1 MSLSSRLAVGVSDRA
16 RRRGLDYFRQGR
28 ARVTQ
33 SDGESVDYIVRGT
46 RQYAVT
52 LSIEHDVL
60 YCACTCPYFVD
71 REEAC
76 KHVWAAV
83 LDCERSRVLAASERA
98 LTLEPDPLV
107 TEAQSFGDGGP
118 GPLLAAASPGR
129 RPDWLSLMRHLASSL
144 PAASQ
149 VQDLDPVRSELRYV
163 IHLDVAL
170 ERGTLVVELKRRDRR
185 KDETWGAEK
194 PLSIDFGD
202 AERLPDEHDRRV
214 FALLRGSESRDW
226 GLATAR
232 EYEKVGN
239 PAVLSKETIPF
250 LLPALAAT
258 GRCFVRAR
266 YGAEEGQLLRCDFD
280 PPWRTVLEIVA
291 DDRSGQW
298 ILDGAMARENVALP
312 ITDVDLF
319 LSSGHFFHNGVAGRI
334 ESDAAFPVIALL
346 REHGKIVAP
355 VDDGPRLVAHT
366 LEFVSGAE
374 VKVPDALRFDEIAE
388 TPVPTVRIR
397 RPRRD
402 GHKDGL
408 DVELSFRYD
417 AIEIDAF
424 DARTRLFDEVRR
436 VIVPRDREAES
447 AARNQLVRLGFRFRG
462 AADVDGAWQLPSA
475 LLPKVVP
482 ALVALGWQVE
492 AEGTLY
498 RQASSSRLRV
508 VSGEDWFE
516 LKGGATFNG
525 IEVPL
530 PQLLAAAR
538 KGEGF
543 VKLGDGSMG
552 ILPEAWLARV
562 APLAGLGHA
571 GGGAVRF
578 SMHQAGLLDAL
589 VATLPEVAT
598 DEIFEEA
605 RRKLSSFEGIAP
617 LSEPP
622 EFRGELRGYQRD
634 GLGWF
639 RFLREFGFGGCLADD
654 MGLGKTVQVLALLVS
669 RGGDRGDAP
678 RTSLVVAPRSVVFN
692 WLDETKRFAP
702 NLRTLDYTGIER
714 SATDLA
720 TGSYD
725 LVLTTYGTLRRDA
738 ATLSQVPFDYVILDE
753 SQAIKNATSQAA
765 KAARLLSGRH
775 RLALSG
781 TPIENHL
788 GELWSLFE
796 FLNPGMLGKSPA
808 FRAWTAGAGDA
819 DDPSRQ
825 ALARAV
831 KPFVLRRTKAKVTPE
846 LPART
851 EQTLWCDLGPV
862 QRRLYDQLRD
872 HYRSS
877 LLAQVSRE
885 GLAKS
890 KIHVLEA
897 LLRLRQAA
905 CHPGL
910 IDRARAGMDSAKL
923 DLLLERL
930 AEVVDEG
937 HKVIVFSQFTS
948 LLALLKPRLD
958 ALGPIGIAYLDGATP
973 ARQRAEAVARF
984 QDDASC
990 RLFLLSL
997 KAGGVGLN
1005 LTAAGY
1011 VFLLDPWWNPAVEAQ
1026 AIDRAHRI
1034 GQSKPVIAYRLVAR
1048 DTVEERILSLQDKKR
1063 ALADSILAGEE
1074 SLLRTL
1080 TREDLEALLG

>member
-1 MSLSSRLAVGVSDRA
+1 MSLSSRLAGGVSDRV

-28 ARVTQ
+28 ARISQ
-33 SDGESVDYIVRGT
+33 SDGESVECVVRGT
-46 RQYAVT
+46 RNYAVT

-60 YCACTCPYFVD
+60 YCACTCPDFVN

-76 KHVWAAV
+76 KHVWAAI
-83 LDCERSRVLAASERA
+83 LDCERSRALAAGVRV

-107 TEAQSFGDGGP
+107 TEARGLGDDER
-118 GPLLAAASPGR
+118 GPLSAAASPAR
-129 RPDWLSLMRHLASSL
+129 RPDWLLLMRNLSSSAAAAPQV
-144 PAASQ
+144 PA
-149 VQDLDPVRSELRYV
+149 LDPTRSEICYV

-170 ERGTLVVELKRRDRR
+170 KRGTLVVELKRRDRR
-185 KDETWGAEK
+185 KDDAWGAEK
-194 PLSIDFGD
+194 SLRIDFGD
-202 AERLPDEHDRRV
+202 AERLPDERDRRV

-226 GLATAR
+226 GFAGAR
-232 EYEKVGN
+232 SYEGVGN
-239 PAVLSKETIPF
+239 PAVLSKATIPF

-258 GRCFVRAR
+258 GRCFVRASH
-266 YGAEEGQLLRCDFD
+266 GAEEGHLLRCDFD

-291 DDRSGQW
+291 DDRSPQW
-298 ILDGAMARENVALP
+298 VLDGAMVRAGLELP
-312 ITDVDLF
+312 IVDVDLF
-319 LSSGHFFHNGVAGRI
+319 LTSGHFFHEGVAGRI

-366 LEFVSGAE
+366 LEYVSGAE
-374 VKVPDALRFDEIAE
+374 VRVPDALRFDEIAE
-388 TPVPTVRIR
+388 VPVPTVRIR
-397 RPRRD
+397 RQRRD
-402 GHKDGL
+402 GYKPAL

-424 DARTRLFDEVRR
+424 DPRTKIFDEVRR
-436 VIVPRDREAES
+436 LIVPRDQEAES
-447 AARNQLVRLGFRFRG
+447 GARNRLVGLGFRFRG
-462 AADVDGAWQLPSA
+462 QEDVDGAWQLPSA
-475 LLPKVVP
+475 LLPKAVP
-482 ALVALGWQVE
+482 ALVADGWRVE

-498 RQASSSRLRV
+498 RQSSSSRLRV

-516 LKGGATFNG
+516 LQGGASFDG
-525 IEVPL
+525 IEVQL

-538 KGEGF
+538 RGEGF
-543 VKLGDGSMG
+543 VKLGDGSLG

-562 APLAGLGHA
+562 APLAALGHA
-571 GGGAVRF
+571 GSGAVRF
-578 SMHQAGLLDAL
+578 STHQTGLLDAL

-598 DEIFEEA
+598 DEIFEKA
-605 RRKLSSFEGIAP
+605 RRKLSSFGGIAP
-617 LSEPP
+617 VSEPP
-622 EFRGELRGYQRD
+622 GFRGELRGYQRY

-669 RGGDRGDAP
+669 RGEERGEAP

-692 WLDETKRFAP
+692 WLDEAKRFAP
-702 NLRTLDYTGIER
+702 KLRTLDYTGIGR
-714 SATDLA
+714 SAGALA
-720 TGSYD
+720 TGEHD

-738 ATLSQVPFDYVILDE
+738 ATLSRVPFDYVILDE

-819 DDPSRQ
+819 DDASRL

-831 KPFVLRRTKAKVTPE
+831 KPFVLRRTKENVTPE

-877 LLAQVSRE
+877 LLAQVNRE
-885 GLAKS
+885 GIAKS

-910 IDRARAGMDSAKL
+910 IDQARAGMESAKL
-923 DLLLERL
+923 DLLVERL
-930 AEVVDEG
+930 AEAVDEG
-937 HKVIVFSQFTS
+937 HKVLVFSQFTS
-948 LLALLKPRLD
+948 LLALLKPRLG

-973 ARQRAEAVARF
+973 ARGRAEAVLRF
-984 QDDASC
+984 QEDESY

-1048 DTVEERILSLQDKKR
+1048 DTVEERILSLQEKKR
-1063 ALADSILAGEE
+1063 ALADSILAGED
-1074 SLLRTL
+1074 SLLRNL
-1080 TREDLEALLG
+1080 TREDLDALLG

>member
-1 MSLSSRLAVGVSDRA
+1 VSPRA
-16 RRRGLDYFRQGR
+16 RTRGLDYFREGR
-28 ARVTQ
+28 AKVVS
-33 SDGESVDYIVRGT
+33 SDGESVEYAVRGT
-46 RQYAVT
+46 RRYAVV
-52 LSIEHDVL
+52 LSIEKDVL
-60 YCACTCPYFVD
+60 YCACTCPFFVD
-71 REEAC
+71 RQEVC
-76 KHVWAAV
+76 KHVWAAI
-83 LDCERSRVLAASERA
+83 LDCERSRVLAGEAGVFA
-98 LTLEPDPLV
+98 LQPDPLAN
-107 TEAQSFGDGGP
+107 EAEAMDDGEP
-118 GPLLAAASPGR
+118 GPFRVEGSPGGRPEWLQLMRRLASP
-129 RPDWLSLMRHLASSL
+129 RPDASHL
-144 PAASQ
+144 PA
-149 VQDLDPVRSELRYV
+149 LDWTRSEIRYA
-163 IHLDVAL
+163 IHLSTAL
-170 ERGTLVVELKRRDRR
+170 KRGTLVVELKRRDRK
-185 KDETWGAEK
+185 KDDTWGAEK
-194 PLSIDFGD
+194 VLSIDFGD
-202 AERLPDEHDRRV
+202 AERLPDARDRRV
-214 FALLRGSESRDW
+214 FALLRGSETREWGHSMSR
-226 GLATAR
+226 G
-232 EYEKVGN
+232 YENVGN
-239 PAVLSKETIPF
+239 PAVLSKEMIPL

-258 GRCFVRAR
+258 GRCFVRASH
-266 YGAEEGQLLRCDFD
+266 GDDEGRLLRCDFD

-291 DDRSGQW
+291 DDRSPQW
-298 ILDGAMARENVALP
+298 VLNGAMEREGLKLA
-312 ITDVDLF
+312 IADVDLF
-319 LSSGHFFHNGVAGRI
+319 LSSGHFFQNGVAGRI

-355 VDDGPRLVAHT
+355 ADDGLRLVAHT

-374 VKVPDALRFDEIAE
+374 VKVPDTLRFDEAAVA
-388 TPVPTVRIR
+388 PVPTVRIR
-397 RPRRD
+397 RQRR
-402 GHKDGL
+402 GGQNPSL

-424 DARTRLFDEVRR
+424 DARTKILDEVKRL
-436 VIVPRDREAES
+436 ILPRDQAAES
-447 AARNQLVRLGFRFRG
+447 AARDRLVRLGFRFRG
-462 AADVDGAWQLPSA
+462 PADVDGSWQLPPA
-475 LLPKVVP
+475 LLPKAVP

-492 AEGTLY
+492 AEGTVY

-516 LKGGATFNG
+516 LQGGASFNG
-525 IEVPL
+525 VEVPL

-543 VKLGDGSMG
+543 VKLGDGSLG
-552 ILPEAWLARV
+552 ILPEAWLEKV

-578 SMHQAGLLDAL
+578 SQHQAGLLEAL
-589 VATLPEVAT
+589 LIALPETAT
-598 DEIFEEA
+598 DELFDNA
-605 RRKLSSFEGIAP
+605 RRKLASFEGIAP

-622 EFRGELRGYQRD
+622 GFRGELRGYQRD

-654 MGLGKTVQVLALLVS
+654 MGLGKTVQVLALLAS
-669 RGGDRGDAP
+669 REKERGDAP
-678 RTSLVVAPRSVVFN
+678 RASLVVAPRSVVFN
-692 WLDETKRFAP
+692 WIDEAKRFAP
-702 NLRTLDYTGIER
+702 KLRTLDYTGIGR
-714 SATDLA
+714 SAADL
-720 TGSYD
+720 GSGKHE

-738 ATLSQVPFDYVILDE
+738 AALSKIPFDYVILDE
-753 SQAIKNATSQAA
+753 SQAIKNASSQAA

-808 FRAWTAGAGDA
+808 FRTWTAGAGDA
-819 DDPSRQ
+819 DDASRI

-831 KPFVLRRTKAKVTPE
+831 KPFVLRRTKEKVTPE

-872 HYRSS
+872 HYRAS
-877 LLAQVSRE
+877 LLAQVNRD

-910 IDRARAGMDSAKL
+910 IDKARSGMESAKL
-923 DLLLERL
+923 DLLVERV

-937 HKVIVFSQFTS
+937 HKVLVFSQFTS
-948 LLALLKPRLD
+948 LLALLQPRLG
-958 ALGPIGIAYLDGATP
+958 ALGPIGTAYLDGATP
-973 ARQRAEAVARF
+973 AKERAEAVARF
-984 QDDASC
+984 QDDENC

-1048 DTVEERILSLQDKKR
+1048 DTVEERILSLQEKKR
-1063 ALADSILAGEE
+1063 ALADSILAGDE

>member
-1 MSLSSRLAVGVSDRA
+1 M
-16 RRRGLDYFRQGR
+16 
-28 ARVTQ
+28 
-33 SDGESVDYIVRGT
+33 
-46 RQYAVT
+46 
-52 LSIEHDVL
+52 
-60 YCACTCPYFVD
+60 
-71 REEAC
+71 
-76 KHVWAAV
+76 
-83 LDCERSRVLAASERA
+83 
-98 LTLEPDPLV
+98 
-107 TEAQSFGDGGP
+107 
-118 GPLLAAASPGR
+118 
-129 RPDWLSLMRHLASSL
+129 RPDWRTFMRELDSSR
-144 PAASQ
+144 AEASQ
-149 VQDLDPVRSELRYV
+149 APALDPARSEIRYV

-170 ERGTLVVELKRRDRR
+170 ERGTLVVELKRKDRR
-185 KDETWGAEK
+185 KDDTWGAEK
-194 PLSIDFGD
+194 ALSIGFGD
-202 AERLPDEHDRRV
+202 AERLPDERDRRV

-226 GLATAR
+226 GFATAR
-232 EYEKVGN
+232 EHERVGN
-239 PAVLSKETIPF
+239 PAVLSKETIPLF
-250 LLPALAAT
+250 LPALAAT
-258 GRCFVRAR
+258 GRCFVRASH
-266 YGAEEGQLLRCDFD
+266 GADEGRLLRCDFD

-291 DDRSGQW
+291 DEPSGQW
-298 ILDGAMARENVALP
+298 VLDGAMVRASSQVP
-312 ITDVDLF
+312 IAEVDLF
-319 LSSGHFFHNGVAGRI
+319 LSSGHFFHEGVAGRI

-346 REHGKIVAP
+346 REHGAIVAP
-355 VDDGPRLVAHT
+355 VSDGARFVAHI
-366 LEFVSGAE
+366 LERVSGAE
-374 VKVPDALRFDEIAE
+374 LRVPEPLRFDELVE
-388 TPVPTVRIR
+388 VPVPTVRIR

-402 GHKDGL
+402 GFKDGL

-424 DARTRLFDEVRR
+424 DARARIFDEARR
-436 VIVPRDREAES
+436 VVVPRHQAAETEAADR
-447 AARNQLVRLGFRFRG
+447 LVRLGFRFRG
-462 AADVDGAWQLPSA
+462 QADVDGAWQLPPA
-475 LLPKVVP
+475 LLPKAVR
-482 ALVALGWQVE
+482 ALVASGWRVE
-492 AEGTLY
+492 AEGALY
-498 RQASSSRLRV
+498 RSYSSSRLRV

-516 LKGGATFNG
+516 LQGGASFGG

-530 PQLLAAAR
+530 PQLLAAVR

-543 VKLGDGSMG
+543 VKLGDGSLG
-552 ILPEAWLARV
+552 ILPEAWLARI

-578 SMHQAGLLDAL
+578 SPHQAGLLDAF
-589 VATLPEVAT
+589 VAALPEVAT
-598 DEIFEEA
+598 DELFDAA
-605 RRKLSSFEGIAP
+605 RRKLATFEGIAP
-617 LSEPP
+617 VSEPTG
-622 EFRGELRGYQRD
+622 FRGELRGYQRD

-669 RGGDRGDAP
+669 RQNERGDAP
-678 RTSLVVAPRSVVFN
+678 RASLVVAPRSVVFN
-692 WLDETKRFAP
+692 WLDEAKRFAP
-702 NLRTLDYTGIER
+702 KLRTLDYTGIGR
-714 SATDLA
+714 DASDLG
-720 TGSYD
+720 TGEYD

-738 ATLSQVPFDYVILDE
+738 TTLSRVPFDYVILDE

-765 KAARLLSGRH
+765 KASRLLLGRH

-819 DDPSRQ
+819 DDSSRQ
-825 ALARAV
+825 VLARAV
-831 KPFVLRRTKAKVTPE
+831 KPFVLRRTKEKVAPE

-877 LLAQVSRE
+877 LLAQVSRD

-905 CHPGL
+905 LHPGL
-910 IDRARAGMDSAKL
+910 IDQARAGMDSAKL
-923 DLLLERL
+923 DLLVERL
-930 AEVVDEG
+930 VEVVDEG
-937 HKVIVFSQFTS
+937 HKALVFSQFTS

-958 ALGPIGIAYLDGATP
+958 VLGKIGIGYLDGATP
-973 ARQRAEAVARF
+973 ARERAEAVARF
-984 QDDASC
+984 QQDESC

-997 KAGGVGLN
+997 KAGGFGLN

-1034 GQSKPVIAYRLVAR
+1034 GQSKPVMAYRLVAR
-1048 DTVEERILSLQDKKR
+1048 DTVEERILSLQEKKR
-1063 ALADSILAGEE
+1063 ALADSILAGDE

>member
-1 MSLSSRLAVGVSDRA
+1 MSLSSRLAIGVSDLT
-16 RRRGLDYFRQGR
+16 RRRGLDYFSEGR
-28 ARVTQ
+28 ARVAR
-33 SDGESVDYIVRGT
+33 SDGETVEYVVRGT
-46 RQYAVT
+46 RHYAVT

-60 YCACTCPYFVD
+60 YCACTCPSFVD

-83 LDCERSRVLAASERA
+83 LDCERGRVLAGSERVVA
-98 LTLEPDPLV
+98 LEPDPLA
-107 TEAQSFGDGGP
+107 TEAADFGEDERGP
-118 GPLLAAASPGR
+118 AEAGSPGR
-129 RPDWLSLMRHLASSL
+129 RPDWLLLMRHLASPP
-144 PAASQ
+144 PATSRVSAY
-149 VQDLDPVRSELRYV
+149 DWTRSEMRYA

-170 ERGTLVVELKRRDRR
+170 KRGTLVVELKRRER
-185 KDETWGAEK
+185 KKDDTWGAEK
-194 PLSIDFGD
+194 ALSIDFGE
-202 AERLPDEHDRRV
+202 AERLPDERDRRI
-214 FALLRGSESRDW
+214 FALLRGSETREWGSAMSRS
-226 GLATAR
+226 
-232 EYEKVGN
+232 YERVGN
-239 PAVLSKETIPF
+239 PAVLSKEMIPL

-258 GRCFVRAR
+258 GRCSVRASH
-266 YGAEEGQLLRCDFD
+266 GAGEGPLLRCDFD
-280 PPWRTVLEIVA
+280 PPWRTVLEITA
-291 DDRSGQW
+291 DDKSGQW
-298 ILDGAMARENVALP
+298 VLDGAMVRESGKLA
-312 ITDVDLF
+312 IADVELF

-355 VDDGPRLVAHT
+355 ADDGPRLVAHT
-366 LEFVSGAE
+366 LEFISGAE
-374 VKVPDALRFDEIAE
+374 VKVPDALRFDEVAE
-388 TPVPTVRIR
+388 VPVPTVRIR
-397 RPRRD
+397 RQRRP
-402 GHKDGL
+402 GYNPAL

-417 AIEIDAF
+417 AVEIDAF
-424 DARTRLFDEVRR
+424 DARTRIFDEIRR
-436 VIVPRDREAES
+436 LIVPRDRAAES
-447 AARNQLVRLGFRFRG
+447 SARDRLVRLGFRFRG
-462 AADVDGAWQLPSA
+462 EADIDGAWQLPPA

-482 ALVALGWQVE
+482 ALVASGWQVE

-498 RQASSSRLRV
+498 RQFSSSRLRV

-516 LKGGATFNG
+516 LQGGATFNG

-530 PQLLAAAR
+530 PQLLDAAR
-538 KGEGF
+538 KGAGF
-543 VKLGDGSMG
+543 VKLGDGSLG
-552 ILPEAWLARV
+552 ILPDAWLAKV

-571 GGGAVRF
+571 SGGAVRF
-578 SMHQAGLLDAL
+578 STHQTGLLDAL
-589 VATLPEVAT
+589 LISLPEVAT
-598 DEIFEEA
+598 DELFDNA
-605 RRKLSSFEGIAP
+605 RKKLASFEGIAP
-617 LSEPP
+617 RSEPRG
-622 EFRGELRGYQRD
+622 FRGELRGYQRD

-669 RGGDRGDAP
+669 RGKERGDAP
-678 RTSLVVAPRSVVFN
+678 RASLVVAPRSVVFN
-692 WLDETKRFAP
+692 WLDEAKRFAP
-702 NLRTLDYTGIER
+702 KLRTLDYTGIGR
-714 SATDLA
+714 SAADLA
-720 TGSYD
+720 TGEHD

-738 ATLSQVPFDYVILDE
+738 AMLSKVPFDYVILDE

-765 KAARLLSGRH
+765 KAARLLSARH

-819 DDPSRQ
+819 DDESRV

-831 KPFVLRRTKAKVTPE
+831 KPFVLRRTKEHVTPE

-872 HYRSS
+872 HYRAS
-877 LLAQVSRE
+877 LIAQVSRE

-910 IDRARAGMDSAKL
+910 IDKARAGMESAKL
-923 DLLLERL
+923 DLLVERL
-930 AEVVDEG
+930 AELLDEG
-937 HKVIVFSQFTS
+937 HKVLVFSQFTS
-948 LLALLKPRLD
+948 LLALLQPRLA
-958 ALGPIGIAYLDGATP
+958 ALGPIGTAYLDGATP
-973 ARQRAEAVARF
+973 AKGRAEAVAQF
-984 QDDASC
+984 QDDEGC

-1011 VFLLDPWWNPAVEAQ
+1011 VFLLDPWWNPAVEAL

-1048 DTVEERILSLQDKKR
+1048 DTVEERILSLQEKKR
-1063 ALADSILAGEE
+1063 ALADSILAGDE